1 MAFGS
6 ALRTNAITLR
16 SAWLWEDIMALVP
29 KLRNYL
35 EATHIPHDVVAHPR
49 TMTAS
54 ASAQAAHVPGAQ
66 VAKAV
71 VLHDGPEYLVAVVP
85 STHRLELDAVQDQL
99 GRPVSLATEAEIC
112 ALFDDCEIGAVPA
125 IGSAYGLKVFC
136 DEGLAAEPE
145 VHFEAGNH
153 VELVR
158 VEGPAFG
165 TLMKDATWGRFSHH
179 A

>member
-1 MAFGS
+1 
-6 ALRTNAITLR
+6 
-16 SAWLWEDIMALVP
+16 MALVP
-29 KLRNYL
+29 KVRKYL
-35 EATHIPHDVVAHPR
+35 EATHIPHDVVEHPR

-71 VLHDGPEYLVAVVP
+71 VLHDGADYLIAVVP
-85 STHRLELDAVQDQL
+85 STHRLELDALQDQL

-112 ALFDDCEIGAVPA
+112 GIFDDCETGAIPA

-136 DEGLAAEPE
+136 DEGLAAESE
-145 VHFEAGNH
+145 VLFEAGNH

-165 TLMKDATWGRFSHH
+165 TLMKDATWGHFSHH
-179 A
+179 V